1 MQILVLIKQVPEM
14 EKVQFD
20 AEKGRID
27 RKSAGVEV
35 NPFDLN
41 ALETAVQIKEELG
54 GEVTALSMGPERAED
69 ALKEAISRGADKAY
83 LLTDKQFA
91 GADTISTSASLA
103 AAVEK
108 LGDFELVIAGEMSV
122 DGDTAQVGPQTAEFL
137 GINHAAYVSEIEY
150 VSEEE
155 IKLNTSLWNSNYSKT
170 FNYPVLI
177 TVTKDINSPRLPS
190 FKDKMKARK
199 AEINK
204 LDYESIKDNLKN
216 DEVGF
221 KGSPTW
227 VENIVVPEK
236 IERKGKIY
244 NNQEKEDA
252 LKDIEKILIKKNLM
266 GVE

>member
-1 MQILVLIKQVPEM
+1 LQILVLVKQVPEM

-20 AEKGRID
+20 SEKGRID

-54 GEVTALSMGPERAED
+54 GEITVLSMGPDRAED

-83 LLTDKQFA
+83 LLTDKKFA

-103 AAVEK
+103 AAAEK
-108 LGDFELVIAGEMSV
+108 IAEFDLIIAGEMSV

-137 GINHAAYVSEIEY
+137 AVNHAAYVSEII
-150 VSEEE
+150 SISKKE
-155 IKLNTSLWNSNYSKT
+155 ISLKTSLWNSDYIKT
-170 FNYPVLI
+170 FNYPVLF

-199 AEINK
+199 TEIK
-204 LDYESIKDNLKN
+204 HLDYESIKDNLKI
-216 DEVGF
+216 DKVGF
-221 KGSPTW
+221 EGSPTW
-227 VENIVVPEK
+227 VENIVVPDK
-236 IERKGKIY
+236 TERKGKIY
-244 NNQEKEDA
+244 NNQEKEEA
-252 LKDIEKILIKKNLM
+252 LTDIKEILVYKNLL
-266 GVE
+266 GDE